1 MAIDRKAT
9 LEILRRLS
17 RTPLG
22 EHLILGGSSGLYA
35 VSEKIP
41 ALTEDVDFL
50 VDADWVAAHEEG
62 ILAEMKKA
70 GFRHYA
76 GTCTLVAES
85 GESLDL
91 VGYSRDDA
99 DDRIGGGEKLRVM
112 VFADLSTLL
121 SSGNSVTEVATGGL
135 ALSAAAL
142 TVAKLM
148 TVRQEKGSKDK
159 LQALA
164 LIDER
169 SDDGDFL
176 AAVRRFLDEFE
187 PDRVEDALADAKMA
201 VMTISVD
208 VERADPQAR
217 GYAEMQDVVERG
229 LETLQ
234 RMVES
239 P

>member
-1 MAIDRKAT
+1 MAIDRQTT
-9 LEILRRLS
+9 LEILSRLS

-50 VDADWVAAHEEG
+50 VDTDWVAAHEDG
-62 ILAEMKKA
+62 ILVEMEKA
-70 GFRHYA
+70 GFRHQA
-76 GTCTLVAES
+76 GTCTLLAEN
-85 GESLDL
+85 GQSLDL
-91 VGYSRDDA
+91 VGYSKEDQ

-112 VFADLSTLL
+112 VFADLSTLF
-121 SSGNSVTEVATGGL
+121 SSTDAVTEVATGGL

-164 LIDER
+164 LIEEK
-169 SDDGDFL
+169 SDDEVFL
-176 AAVRRFLDEFE
+176 TALRKLLDEFE
-187 PDRVEDALADAKMA
+187 PDRVQDALADAMMA

-217 GYAEMQDVVERG
+217 GYAEMKEVVERG
-229 LETLQ
+229 LGTLQ
-234 RMVES
+234 LLVES
-239 P
+239 S